1 MPKREL
7 ERLRAVNRFL
17 KLKISKEEELQEIVS
32 LAAEICG
39 TPTALITLIDADT
52 QYIPIKQ
59 AFNFKTTP
67 RTQAFCNH
75 VIEQQDVMIV
85 PDALSD
91 ERFINNPLV
100 TGDPNIRF
108 YAGTPLTTQDG
119 LNLGSLCVIDQVPGH
134 LSEEQQQMLQMLAQQ
149 VIQLLEF
156 DASLEL
162 LKDQFLTAKK
172 EELTMR
178 SFFDSCTCAHLLLD
192 LDLKVIA
199 YSKAMSDFVREHH
212 DVSIAPGF
220 AIMDL
225 IDPVDRDR
233 VILACQDALQGR
245 STRMERHLEFND
257 KDTAY
262 WWDVAVHPAR
272 NPDGEIIGVSYNGS
286 DISERVRQK
295 ESAEAQRLQLD
306 EIAFVQSH
314 ELRRPVAT
322 IKGLL
327 TLIDMEGYLY
337 NSERLLA
344 IQKNTE
350 RLDNHIHRIVSYT
363 TN

>member
-7 ERLRAVNRFL
+7 ERLQAVNRFL

-32 LAAEICG
+32 LAADVCG
-39 TPTALITLIDADT
+39 TPTALITLIDADM
-52 QYIPIKQ
+52 QYIPVKQ
-59 AFNFKTTP
+59 AFDFKTTP
-67 RTQAFCNH
+67 RTQAFCNY

-85 PDALSD
+85 PDASSD
-91 ERFINNPLV
+91 ERFVNNPLV

-119 LNLGSLCVIDQVPGH
+119 LNLGSLCVIDQVPGQ

-162 LKDQFLTAKK
+162 LKDQFLSAKK

-199 YSKAMSDFVREHH
+199 FSKAMSDFIKAHH
-212 DVSIAPGF
+212 HINIAPGF

-245 STRMERHLEFND
+245 STRMERHLAF

-295 ESAEAQRLQLD
+295 KSAEAQRLQLD
-306 EIAFVQSH
+306 KIAFVQSH

-327 TLIDMEGYLY
+327 TLIDMEGFLY
-337 NSERLLA
+337 NSGRLLGLRE
-344 IQKNTE
+344 NNE
-350 RLDNHIHRIVSYT
+350 RLDKNIHRIVSYT